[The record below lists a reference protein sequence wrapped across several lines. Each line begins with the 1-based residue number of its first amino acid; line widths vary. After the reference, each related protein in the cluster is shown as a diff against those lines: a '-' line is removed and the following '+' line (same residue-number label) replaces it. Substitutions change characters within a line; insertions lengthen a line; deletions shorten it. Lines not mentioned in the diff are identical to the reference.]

1 MLECGI
7 ELDER
12 LANMTNLSRV
22 AQVCEIGATFES
34 LGIEDI
40 PADYTSKKRKVRFV
54 VVGMLYTI
62 FTLTTLTVDH
72 HQLSYTPARCF

>member
-12 LANMTNLSRV
+12 LTNVAKLSGV
-22 AQVCEIGATFES
+22 AEKCEIGATFES

-40 PADYTSKKRKVRFV
+40 PFDPRKRKVRFV
-54 VVGMLYTI
+54 VVGMIYTI
-62 FTLTTLTVDH
+62 FTLTRTT
-72 HQLSYTPARCF
+72 